1 MRRLPITGIVLLVLL
16 VGFGSLAML
25 SSRGPAAHA
34 QGERQK
40 EEALSSTLALLAMT
54 LAKDPEVSGILGAAF
69 GAGVEIGQFVNMVV
83 TELQARPDLSSVQD
97 LYNVLADQEKFT
109 PLIREI
115 FKAAIANNGGDVSK
129 VESQIDAFT
138 PNIQGFQVT
147 TLEQVPEGLIK
158 GWVEIVADASDAS
171 QTDESYWDRRVDL
184 VIQKIIED
192 ILKGITFED
201 IPILARTIGAYTGQ
215 SADEIINGDMDQVL
229 RAIAEATRGMGEA
242 YKNLLNAALRRVR
255 SLRLASL
262 AQQVDRLTTALA
274 QTNKQ
279 LDTIRGELRELKQ
292 RRDPLPLILAI
303 VALVLALGAL
313 GLTVLRRRTA

>member
-25 SSRGPAAHA
+25 SSWGPAVHA

-40 EEALSSTLALLAMT
+40 EEALSNTLALLAMT
-54 LAKDPEVSGILGAAF
+54 LAKDPEVSGVLGAAF
-69 GAGVEIGQFVNMVV
+69 GAGVEIGQFINMVV
-83 TELQARPDLSSVQD
+83 AELQARPDLSSVQD

-115 FKAAIANNGGDVSK
+115 FKAAIVNNGGDVTK

-138 PNIQGFQVT
+138 PNIQGFQIT
-147 TLEQVPEGLIK
+147 ALEQVPDQDMK
-158 GWVEIVADASDAS
+158 GPVEAVILSADTSR
-171 QTDESYWDRRVDL
+171 TDDGYWDGKVDDL
-184 VIQKIIED
+184 VGAVRRD
-192 ILKGITFED
+192 ILGDAAFED
-201 IPILARTIGAYTGQ
+201 VAILARTIAAYTKQ
-215 SADEIINGDMDQVL
+215 SADEIINGDEATTLQAIQEATKDMDQ
-229 RAIAEATRGMGEA
+229 A
-242 YKNLLNAALRRVR
+242 YQNLLNAALRRVR

-262 AQQVDRLTTALA
+262 IQQVDRLATALA

-279 LDTIRGELRELKQ
+279 LDAIQGELEALKG
-292 RRDPLPLILAI
+292 RRDPLPLVLAILALI
-303 VALVLALGAL
+303 LALGAL

>member
-1 MRRLPITGIVLLVLL
+1 MRRLQIAGIVLLVLL
-16 VGFGSLAML
+16 VGFGSLAVL
-25 SSRGPAAHA
+25 SSRGPAVHA

-40 EEALSSTLALLAMT
+40 EEALSSTLALLAMA

-97 LYNVLADQEKFT
+97 VYNILADQNLFT
-109 PLIREI
+109 PLMRDVI
-115 FKAAIANNGGDVSK
+115 KAAIANNGRDVSK

-138 PNIQGFQVT
+138 PNIQGFQIT
-147 TLEQVPEGLIK
+147 ALEQIP
-158 GWVEIVADASDAS
+158 DASFDS
-171 QTDESYWDRRVDL
+171 EVKGFLRTIDPSPTEDTYWDSQVDPFVSRVRTNMLGDAA
-184 VIQKIIED
+184 
-192 ILKGITFED
+192 FED
-201 IPILARTIGAYTGQ
+201 VAILARTIAAYTKQ

-274 QTNKQ
+274 QTNRQ
-279 LDTIRGELRELKQ
+279 LDTIRGELEELKG
-292 RRDPLPLILAI
+292 RRDSLPLVLAI
-303 VALVLALGAL
+303 VALVLAAGAL